1 MRGQTPY
8 LRGRLRL
15 RFSQLRNDP
24 LRLARV
30 CDALRGID
38 GVQAIEASQLNGG
51 MLIHYNA
58 RLARRPG
65 FWDEVEAV
73 LESNEL
79 YHTPTPYQERA
90 ADQPSSGRGV
100 VNTVAETLVQKLIE
114 RSATALVAALL

>member
-30 CDALRGID
+30 CDALRAID

-73 LESNEL
+73 LESNKL

-90 ADQPSSGRGV
+90 ADQPAGRSV
-100 VNTVAETLVQKLIE
+100 ANTVAETLVQKLIE